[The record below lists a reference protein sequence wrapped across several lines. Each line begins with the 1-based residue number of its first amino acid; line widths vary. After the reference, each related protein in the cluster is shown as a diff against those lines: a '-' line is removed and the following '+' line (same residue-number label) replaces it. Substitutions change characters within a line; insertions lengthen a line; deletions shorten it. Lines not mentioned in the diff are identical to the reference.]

1 MKWILT
7 LVYILSA
14 LVVSGCTSQAYHSR
28 QVMTAPLEVIIE
40 HPLTTQVRTLSGQL
54 LQQPYFV
61 QGSFKHGQRLYIALP
76 NTMVTLPVTHNELQR
91 ASAETFSEPDWFDI
105 QILTE
110 QVSPHNSGLTYSGYS
125 LVINI
130 SQAENTSGKHTLSIE
145 LINNRFNTVEAQV
158 SSIVFL

>member
-14 LVVSGCTSQAYHSR
+14 LVVSGCASQADHDR
-28 QVMTAPLEVIIE
+28 QVMAAPLEVIIE
-40 HPLTTQVRTLSGQL
+40 HPLITEVRTLSGQL

-61 QGSFKHGQRLYIALP
+61 QGSFKHGQLLYIALP
-76 NTMVTLPVTHNELQR
+76 NTTVTLPVTHNELQR
-91 ASAETFSEPDWFDI
+91 ASAETCSQPDWFDI

-110 QVSPHNSGLTYSGYS
+110 QVSQYQSGQTYSGYS
-125 LVINI
+125 LVIHI
-130 SQAENTSGKHTLSIE
+130 SQAENTRDKHTLSIE

-158 SSIVFL
+158 SSTVFL

>member
-14 LVVSGCTSQAYHSR
+14 LVVSGCASQAYNDR
-28 QVMTAPLEVIIE
+28 QVVAAPLEVIIE
-40 HPLTTQVRTLSGQL
+40 HPLITEVRTLSGKL

-61 QGSFKHGQRLYIALP
+61 QGSFKHGQLLYITLP
-76 NTMVTLPVTHNELQR
+76 NTTVTLPVTHNELQR
-91 ASAETFSEPDWFDI
+91 ASAETCSKPDWFDI

-110 QVSPHNSGLTYSGYS
+110 QVSQYHSDRTYSGYS
-125 LVINI
+125 LVIYI
-130 SQAENTSGKHTLSIE
+130 SQAENTSDKYKLSIE

-158 SSIVFL
+158 SSTVFL